1 MNENSMWSHFWRKE
15 RNRKKRSKTIRSNL
29 HFFVFE
35 FKQTIE
41 KYISVKQ
48 NCYRSNFSML
58 YNSSLCSTLKWIQL
72 FIRQDYFVNLE
83 CVWCAL
89 LNTKISSIPT
99 FKFIRLFAGVYK
111 RENQTQKVMLIG
123 WELLWRIDKRERFQ
137 SDISSVDHL

>member
-1 MNENSMWSHFWRKE
+1 M
-15 RNRKKRSKTIRSNL
+15 
-29 HFFVFE
+29 FE

-137 SDISSVDHL
+137 SDISSVDHFYIINFFIWKIIKTNAEQRIKLLLLIDLPD